1 MNQGEI
7 TVHPCELSDKQLLAE
22 CRVENYRA
30 SGPGGQKR
38 NKTSSAVR
46 ITHLPSGVSAIGT
59 ESRSQHDNRRKALA
73 RLRVE
78 LALAIRQKP
87 RKARPAWWHEISDGT
102 GRLRI
107 SPRSAHFAPVIAV
120 VLDALHASAASL
132 PEAAGLLGT
141 TTSNLVD
148 TCAKDGRVWAA
159 IQQLRQRHG
168 RPTLVPPW

>member
-1 MNQGEI
+1 MP
-7 TVHPCELSDKQLLAE
+7 VHPCELSDERLMQE

-46 ITHLPSGVSAIGT
+46 ITHLASGVCAIGT

-78 LALAIRQKP
+78 LALAIR
-87 RKARPAWWHEISDGT
+87 RKADRTRPTWWHEVSGAG
-102 GRLRI
+102 GRLRV
-107 SPRSAHFAPVIAV
+107 SPRSERFAATIAV
-120 VLDALHASAASL
+120 VVDALEASAGSL

-141 TTSNLVD
+141 STSNLVK

-159 IQQLRQRHG
+159 AQRLRHRHG
-168 RPTLVPPW
+168 RPTLVSPG

>member
-1 MNQGEI
+1 M
-7 TVHPCELSDKQLLAE
+7 HPCELSDERLLQE

-46 ITHLPSGVSAIGT
+46 ITHMSSGVWAIGT

-78 LALAIRQKP
+78 LAVAIRQKAN
-87 RKARPAWWHEISDGT
+87 KARPAWWHEVRGMDGRVRV
-102 GRLRI
+102 G
-107 SPRSAHFAPVIAV
+107 PRSERFAATVAV
-120 VLDALHASAASL
+120 VLDALEASAGSL

-141 TTSNLVD
+141 STSNLVD

-159 IQQLRQRHG
+159 VQRLRQAHG
-168 RPTLVPPW
+168 RPTLVAPT